1 MSSSPNNNDTF
12 RVLLLEDDRISQL
25 SSSRAVL
32 QAAPESVIL
41 LAPSLAEGRRLL
53 ADSMPQVCVL
63 DIQLPDGSGLDFL
76 HDVQAHAPAACV
88 VILTGVP
95 LPHHRDQAEA
105 FGVLHFMEKPADSRS
120 LGPLIR
126 EEWEKWRASR
136 SGSGGGFSA
145 MLTQLSTLDL
155 IQLKCLGRATVTLEF
170 TGDHGRQGRIHFKD
184 GEIVHA
190 ERGEASGVEAFNEI
204 VGWRGGRV
212 VEAVGSP
219 TAARTIEGNWQSL
232 LMHAVQW
239 VDEQKQG

>member
-12 RVLLLEDDRISQL
+12 RVLLLEDDQISQL

-32 QAAPESVIL
+32 QAVPESVIL

-88 VILTGVP
+88 VILTSVP

-136 SGSGGGFSA
+136 SGPSGGFSA
-145 MLTQLSTLDL
+145 MLTQLTTLDL

-170 TGDHGRQGRIHFKD
+170 TGNHGRQGLIFFKD
-184 GEIVHA
+184 GEILHA
-190 ERGEASGVEAFNEI
+190 ESGALKGVEAFNEI

-212 VEAVGSP
+212 IEASAGPVP
-219 TAARTIEGNWQSL
+219 YRTIEGNWQSL